1 MLNYQSQI
9 LVLLISPVYTVHYFR
24 KYFLLFDIAISD
36 VNTMI
41 ITISITN
48 LITSEL
54 IALVKIL
61 FSRQNTT
68 AGTLR
73 FLGGSGLMPKK
84 WKCGKRT

>member
-1 MLNYQSQI
+1 
-9 LVLLISPVYTVHYFR
+9 
-24 KYFLLFDIAISD
+24 
-36 VNTMI
+36 MI

-84 WKCGKRT
+84 WKLGREREFKEVVDFRLDKMGALFPF